1 MEPGQA
7 CRWDKR
13 EAVELAD
20 DEGLQRSLG
29 ISLLTARVLAA
40 RGIVNAE
47 QGREFLQAR
56 LADLPDPFLLQDMEA
71 AVSRLVQAIRAGER
85 IAVHGDYDVDGVT
98 GTALLV
104 ENLRIFGADVVFH
117 VPLRLTEGYGLS
129 VSALEQAA
137 ADGVKLVITVD
148 CGISALD
155 AARRAAELGLELIV
169 TDHHQPP
176 DRLPQAL
183 AIINPRR
190 TDCAY
195 PCKDL
200 AGVGVAFMLL
210 VALRQRL
217 RNAGIWTAG
226 REPDLR
232 FALDLVALGTIA
244 DIVPLRGVNRSLT
257 RIGLTLLEQSRRVG
271 VTALKKVAGVEQ
283 VTCGTVGFRLAPR
296 LNAAGRLEDAR
307 QGVELLLE
315 SSAERAVLV
324 AEQLDAVNRERQ
336 AVEQRTLQQALDRLA
351 GWDPRTR
358 NSIVLADA
366 DWHPGVIGIVASRL
380 VERFHRPTV
389 LIALDGGSG
398 KGSGRSIRGF
408 HLFRA
413 LQSCSG
419 SLQGFGGHE
428 YAAGLS
434 IAAQRVEDFA
444 REFEALARQWLSEDD
459 LQPRQFFD
467 AEVELEELT
476 EATVQELAGLAPF
489 GPGNPQPVVLARQL
503 VLRQVQRVGD
513 NHLRFTACQ
522 GGYSLPCI
530 AFGLAE
536 RADELHGPMDLL
548 CVPTLNDWRGRTS
561 VQLQVRDFRPA
572 ETCSPGRIVEEE
584 NLAHSDGTGPDL
596 RR

>member
-1 MEPGQA
+1 MEPEQA
-7 CRWDKR
+7 CRWVKR

-29 ISLLTARVLAA
+29 ISLLTAQVLAA
-40 RGIVNAE
+40 RGIATAE
-47 QGREFLQAR
+47 QGREFLAAR

-71 AVSRLVQAIRAGER
+71 AVSRLVQAIRDGER

-104 ENLRIFGADVVFH
+104 ENLRAFGADVVFH

-137 ADGVKLVITVD
+137 ADGVKVVVTVD

-176 DRLPQAL
+176 DRLPEAL

-190 TDCAY
+190 TDCSY

-200 AGVGVAFMLL
+200 AGVGVAFMLI

-217 RNAGIWTAG
+217 RSAGVWSGA

-232 FALDLVALGTIA
+232 YALDLVALGTIA

-271 VTALKKVAGVEQ
+271 VVALKKVAGVEQ

-315 SSAERAVLV
+315 NSSDRAALV
-324 AEQLDAVNRERQ
+324 AEQLDAINRERQ

-358 NSIVLADA
+358 KSIVLADG

-413 LQSCSG
+413 LQACAG

-434 IAAQRVEDFA
+434 IAAERVEEFA
-444 REFEALARQWLSEDD
+444 RQFEALARHWLTPDD

-467 AEVELEELT
+467 AEVELEALT

-503 VLRQVQRVGD
+503 VPRQVQRVGED
-513 NHLRFTACQ
+513 HLRFTACQ
-522 GGYSLPCI
+522 GGHSLPCI

-548 CVPTLNDWRGRTS
+548 CAPTLNDWRGRTN

-572 ETCSPGRIVEEE
+572 
-584 NLAHSDGTGPDL
+584 AD
-596 RR
+596 